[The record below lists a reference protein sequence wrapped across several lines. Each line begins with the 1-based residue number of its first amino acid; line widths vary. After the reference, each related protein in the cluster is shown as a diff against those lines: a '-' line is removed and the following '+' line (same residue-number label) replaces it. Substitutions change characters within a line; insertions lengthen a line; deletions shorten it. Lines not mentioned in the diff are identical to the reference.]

1 MKVKSEPYCCLN
13 GYCVE
18 EMELLERILKI
29 FKEIPR
35 KLTCSNSFC
44 KVAASKALISMQQAI
59 PERKLEG
66 EHYGKSRLLKLLK
79 RKNPHGCFQKPAAY

>member
-1 MKVKSEPYCCLN
+1 MKVKSELCSGLN

-18 EMELLERILKI
+18 EMELLKKIVQI

-44 KVAASKALISMQQAI
+44 KVDTSKALISMQQDSTREKI
-59 PERKLEG
+59 
-66 EHYGKSRLLKLLK
+66 
-79 RKNPHGCFQKPAAY
+79 

>member
-1 MKVKSEPYCCLN
+1 MKVKPESCSCLN

-18 EMELLERILKI
+18 QMELLEKILKI

-44 KVAASKALISMQQAI
+44 KVDLSKALISMQQDSF
-59 PERKLEG
+59 R
-66 EHYGKSRLLKLLK
+66 
-79 RKNPHGCFQKPAAY
+79 QKI

>member
-1 MKVKSEPYCCLN
+1 MKVKSEPCSYLN

-18 EMELLERILKI
+18 EMELLEKIVKI

-44 KVAASKALISMQQAI
+44 KVDLSKALISMQQDSF
-59 PERKLEG
+59 R
-66 EHYGKSRLLKLLK
+66 
-79 RKNPHGCFQKPAAY
+79 QKI